1 MTLTARLRSIAA
13 VLIGLGLAGCTP
25 AASDPG
31 LRVAGNPTPAMVL
44 ASNVAASQPVT
55 FGSIILCLEEAGSV
69 TVRTVELVEPS
80 GSVRLESFALRPN
93 PFVRQQPGVGAER
106 STLEDLEFDVSA
118 KQVVDTE
125 CAGAGEDETWD
136 GGSELAFQVS
146 YDGTSE
152 AASASLN
159 VTYEYAPSTT
169 RVLAIPFG
177 VALCPG
183 SCPDP
188 SPP

>member
-80 GSVRLESFALRPN
+80 GSVRLDSFALRPN

-106 STLEDLEFDVSA
+106 STLEELEFDPSVA
-118 KQVVDTE
+118 QVVDTE
-125 CAGAGEDETWD
+125 CPGEGEDETWD

-146 YDGTSE
+146 YDGSTE
-152 AASASLN
+152 TASASLN
-159 VTYEYAPSTT
+159 VTYEYASSGS

-183 SCPDP
+183 PCPDP